1 MYLVDTSVWV
11 DFINARPVPHVE
23 RLKRLLMARA
33 RVGLTPVVYQEILQ
47 GAADEAIFRR
57 FTDYFSSQFFYLP
70 LHPVESHAAAARIY
84 FDCRRK
90 GITIRS
96 TSDCLIARIAIEH
109 DLILLHNDR
118 DFAWIAEVAPKL
130 KLET

>member
-11 DFINARPVPHVE
+11 DFFNARSVPHVE
-23 RLKRLLMARA
+23 RLKRLLLAGA
-33 RVGLTPVVYQEILQ
+33 GVGLTPAIYQEILQ
-47 GAADEAIFRR
+47 GALDDAKFRR
-57 FTDYFSSQFFYLP
+57 FRDYFSSQSFYLP
-70 LHPVESHAAAARIY
+70 LDPVESYAAAARIY

-96 TSDCLIARIAIEH
+96 SVDCLIAQIAIEQ

-118 DFAWIAEVAPKL
+118 DFERIAEVSPEL
-130 KLET
+130 KLEV

>member
-1 MYLVDTSVWV
+1 VYLVDTSVWV
-11 DFINARPVPHVE
+11 DFFNARSVPHVE
-23 RLKRLLMARA
+23 RLKRLLMAGV

-47 GAADEAIFRR
+47 GASDVAIFRR
-57 FTDYFSSQFFYLP
+57 FTDYFSTQFFYLP

-96 TSDCLIARIAIEH
+96 TSDCLIAQIAIEH
-109 DLILLHNDR
+109 KLILLHNDR
-118 DFAWIAEVAPKL
+118 DFARIAEVAPKL